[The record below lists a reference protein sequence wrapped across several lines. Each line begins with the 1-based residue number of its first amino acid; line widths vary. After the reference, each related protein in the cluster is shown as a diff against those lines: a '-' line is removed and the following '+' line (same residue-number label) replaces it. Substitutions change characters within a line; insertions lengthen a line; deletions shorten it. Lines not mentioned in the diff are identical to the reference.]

1 MTESHLKHTTILHTL
16 HRGLQKLI
24 KEKGWKDGLSAIQRV
39 AIPIILDGEDCI
51 VEAPTAGS
59 KTEAVLFPVLTHAA
73 LRKKTSVQILYLAP
87 LRALLNDIELRA
99 NEYATACGLHCF
111 KWHGDVSQKEKIE
124 ELNNPSQLLLT
135 TPESLEAILLRKA
148 GWHQFFSELGVII
161 IDESHNFSSCDRG
174 SHLISLLERLESS
187 INKRPQ
193 RIAITATVGNPE
205 KMLQWLAGANRK
217 IGKRIHVNSTV
228 EKEKDFQILFFN
240 EKNDIEDDREQH
252 ASYRQFNQLYK
263 LLQEQKTI
271 SRVNKTIV
279 FGRSRTNTE
288 SLASAINR
296 MNELTASKNPV
307 RVRTHHSAVSKFY
320 REEAENLIKMGES
333 IDSGLNAI
341 ISTSTLEL
349 GIDIGELD
357 QIIQIGA
364 LSSSSAFLQRVG
376 RTGRR
381 PNKPQFFRGLCTKE
395 DELLLLTAVVNLG
408 LKGISE
414 AIKFPTKAYHILAHQ
429 LICLSL
435 QNNGI
440 SPDNAWDNL
449 SKAHCFSNIFKSK
462 FNELVHFMLKQK
474 YFRDVDGLLVVGEEG
489 EKTFLGSNWRRLFAV
504 FDSAPMYEVLDEKKH
519 VGTLDSAFVEALEI
533 PFLFVLGGIEWNA
546 FKVKSESRQVFAKK
560 TKAGKA
566 PKWVSFAGL
575 DVPYETAKEAGR
587 ILFGSIIPDYLDY
600 EARTGVIS
608 AMNKCKRIRWSD
620 GKWVIQTSNSGEAKI
635 WTFAGDK
642 INRTL
647 AKLLTL
653 NGIGKATSSYKSII
667 IKKAINDRSKLN
679 EMIFALLYNLNSIDK
694 SSMKSLESELFKK
707 VRLAVFSKFV
717 RCLPDNLWYEAMA
730 ERIFD
735 FEGLIDELKLNKIE
749 SIN

>member
-1 MTESHLKHTTILHTL
+1 MTETYFKQNTILQSIHP
-16 HRGLQKLI
+16 GLQKLI
-24 KEKGWKDGLSAIQRV
+24 WERGWKDGLSDIQRK
-39 AIPIILDGEDCI
+39 AIPEILDGKDCI
-51 VEAPTAGS
+51 IEAPTAGG
-59 KTEAVLFPVLTHAA
+59 KTEAVLFPVLTYAA
-73 LRKKTSVQILYLAP
+73 LRKQTSVQILYLAP

-99 NEYATACGLHCF
+99 IEYANACGLHCF

-124 ELNNPSQLLLT
+124 ELKKPSQLLLS

-161 IDESHNFSSCDRG
+161 IDEAHNFSSCDRG

-187 INKRPQ
+187 INKSPQ

-217 IGKRIHVNSTV
+217 IGKRIHVNSTI
-228 EKEKDFQILFFN
+228 EKEKDFQILFFD
-240 EKNDIEDDREQH
+240 EKNDMEDDPEQN

-288 SLASAINR
+288 TLATAINQ
-296 MNELTASKNPV
+296 MNKLTASKNPV

-320 REEAENLIKMGES
+320 REEAENLIKMGKS

-349 GIDIGELD
+349 GIDVGELD
-357 QIIQIGA
+357 QIIQIGS

-381 PNKPQFFRGLCTKE
+381 PNKPQTFRGLCTKE
-395 DELLLLTAVVNLG
+395 EELLLLTAVINLG

-414 AIKFPTKAYHILAHQ
+414 AIIFPTKAYHILSHQ

-440 SPDNAWDNL
+440 SLEAAWDNL
-449 SKAHCFSNIFKSK
+449 SKAHCFSNIVKKK
-462 FNELVHFMLKQK
+462 FNELVHFMLEKK
-474 YFRDVDGLLVVGEEG
+474 FLRNVDGLLVVGEVG
-489 EKTFLGSNWRRLFAV
+489 EKVFLGSNWRRLFAV
-504 FDSAPMYEVLDEKKH
+504 FESAPMYEVWDEKKH
-519 VGTLDSAFVEALEI
+519 IGTLDSAFVEAMEI

-546 FKVKSESRQVFAKK
+546 QKVKHESRQVLAKK
-560 TKAGKA
+560 TKAGDA
-566 PKWVSFAGL
+566 PKWVSFSGL
-575 DVPYETAKEAGR
+575 DIPFETAKEAGR
-587 ILFGSIIPDYLDY
+587 ILFGSRIPDYLDA
-600 EARTGVIS
+600 EARTCIS
-608 AMNKCKRIRWSD
+608 ATMNKYKRVPFSD
-620 GKWVIQTSNSGEAKI
+620 GVWVIQSSNDGEAKI

-647 AKLLTL
+647 AKLVIL
-653 NGIGKATSSYKSII
+653 NGIGIATSDYKSII
-667 IKKAINDRSKLN
+667 IKKAINEQSKLN
-679 EMIFALLYNLNSIDK
+679 EMIFAFLNKLSSIDK
-694 SSMKSLESELFKK
+694 GSMKSLESELFEK

-717 RCLPDNLWYEAMA
+717 KCLPDNLWYEAMA

-735 FEGLIDELKLNKIE
+735 FEGLIDELKRNEIE
-749 SIN
+749 VIS